1 MATHNDLGHWG
12 EQKAAEYLEHK
23 GLRIVDRNWRDGHR
37 DIDIVAVDADMLV
50 IVEVKTRH
58 NNAFTEP
65 ETAVDRNKIKNL
77 CTAANKYVKIKCVDL
92 PVRFDIVTV
101 KRTADNDCIIDHIE
115 DAFMPLPY

>member
-50 IVEVKTRH
+50 IVEVKTRY
-58 NNAFTEP
+58 NNTFTEP

-77 CTAANKYVKIKCVDL
+77 CMAANKYVKLKCVDL

-101 KRTADNDCIIDHIE
+101 KRTTDNGCIIDHIE